1 VSESIIEENGGIKMG
16 TYKRAYLYVTRKK
29 GKSILLFFI
38 FLIMATFV
46 LAGLSIQ
53 KASQAAQKKLR
64 EAIGGKFCVS
74 VELSES
80 NPYFRIEDDGEGA
93 LDLYT
98 ELPVTQDMIDAIMEI
113 SGIEKYDASAQTLVS
128 TSLTIFPGNVPLKG
142 DLNNKVYARTVA
154 STENSSFF
162 QSGVMEL
169 KEGNHIT
176 GNERNAA
183 VISKDIADQNN
194 LKIGD
199 TISLKGDEETEVQ
212 VIGIYEILKPDSLFE
227 SIVTYEKLENQIF
240 IDIDTLQ
247 NLFGDMPV
255 GFYEVVF
262 TVNDPAQLDS
272 MMSAVKGLSAIDWRA
287 FAVAADNQTYL
298 DAAAP
303 LQKLQALMSSI
314 IWVIVLVSTVI
325 LSLILAMWG
334 RSRLHETGIL
344 LSVGIGKTEIIGQ
357 YLTEVLMIAVVAFSC
372 AYFTS
377 SAVAGQITD
386 GFLQQDIS
394 VNEEQTDDDIVVYVK
409 EGYGED
415 IAVSIKEDSALSD
428 VPSGQDTAPEVEAS
442 IDGAEVDTA
451 QIGVAIDFYNV
462 LQLCFIGIAV
472 IIVSMGGSSLAV
484 MRLKP
489 YEILSK
495 MS

>member
-1 VSESIIEENGGIKMG
+1 M
-16 TYKRAYLYVTRKK
+16 
-29 GKSILLFFI
+29 
-38 FLIMATFV
+38 
-46 LAGLSIQ
+46 
-53 KASQAAQKKLR
+53 
-64 EAIGGKFCVS
+64 
-74 VELSES
+74 
-80 NPYFRIEDDGEGA
+80 
-93 LDLYT
+93 
-98 ELPVTQDMIDAIMEI
+98 
-113 SGIEKYDASAQTLVS
+113 
-128 TSLTIFPGNVPLKG
+128 
-142 DLNNKVYARTVA
+142 
-154 STENSSFF
+154 
-162 QSGVMEL
+162 
-169 KEGNHIT
+169 
-176 GNERNAA
+176 
-183 VISKDIADQNN
+183 
-194 LKIGD
+194 
-199 TISLKGDEETEVQ
+199 
-212 VIGIYEILKPDSLFE
+212 
-227 SIVTYEKLENQIF
+227 
-240 IDIDTLQ
+240 
-247 NLFGDMPV
+247 
-255 GFYEVVF
+255 
-262 TVNDPAQLDS
+262 NDPAQLDS

-314 IWVIVLVSTVI
+314 IWVIVLVSIVI

-357 YLTEVLMIAVVAFSC
+357 YLTEVLMIAVVAFGC

-428 VPSGQDTAPEVEAS
+428 VASGQDTAPEVEVS
-442 IDGAEVDTA
+442 IDGAEVDAA
-451 QIGVAIDFYNV
+451 QIGVRIDFFNM
-462 LQLCFIGIAV
+462 LQLYIIGITV
-472 IIVSMGGSSLAV
+472 IIVSMGVSSLAI

-489 YEILSK
+489 HEILSK

>member
-1 VSESIIEENGGIKMG
+1 MG

-113 SGIEKYDASAQTLVS
+113 GGIEKYDASAQTLVS

-199 TISLKGDEETEVQ
+199 TISLKVDEETEVQ

-272 MMSAVKGLSAIDWRA
+272 MM
-287 FAVAADNQTYL
+287 
-298 DAAAP
+298 
-303 LQKLQALMSSI
+303 
-314 IWVIVLVSTVI
+314 
-325 LSLILAMWG
+325 
-334 RSRLHETGIL
+334 
-344 LSVGIGKTEIIGQ
+344 
-357 YLTEVLMIAVVAFSC
+357 
-372 AYFTS
+372 
-377 SAVAGQITD
+377 
-386 GFLQQDIS
+386 
-394 VNEEQTDDDIVVYVK
+394 
-409 EGYGED
+409 
-415 IAVSIKEDSALSD
+415 
-428 VPSGQDTAPEVEAS
+428 
-442 IDGAEVDTA
+442 
-451 QIGVAIDFYNV
+451 
-462 LQLCFIGIAV
+462 
-472 IIVSMGGSSLAV
+472 
-484 MRLKP
+484 
-489 YEILSK
+489 
-495 MS
+495 

>member
-1 VSESIIEENGGIKMG
+1 MG

-176 GNERNAA
+176 GNECNAA

-334 RSRLHETGIL
+334 RSRIHETGIL

-428 VPSGQDTAPEVEAS
+428 VPSGQNTAPEVEAS